1 MPIVV
6 LTIFM
11 FLRIALPQA
20 GHTSSA
26 SAELRDGVF
35 SGSVSYNNHDW
46 LAAIAGW
53 YKADI
58 TKSPKNNIEVYERN
72 YFKNY
77 FRLWANHTQVPFTSL
92 DRKEEGDKVIFSF
105 SFTVGDATELMIDH
119 RAIFD
124 LYPDQTHVMTFKAF
138 GKDRTYTFKASAPT
152 FFVKKKSTVE

>member
-1 MPIVV
+1 MSVVV
-6 LTIFM
+6 LALTLF
-11 FLRIALPQA
+11 FRLALPQA

-26 SAELRDGVF
+26 TAELKDGVF
-35 SGSVSYNNHDW
+35 FGSVTYNNNDW
-46 LAAIAGW
+46 LAAIAAW

-77 FRLWANHTQVPFTSL
+77 FRLWADHNQVAFTSL

-105 SFTVGDATELMIDH
+105 SFNVGEATELMIDH

-124 LYPDQTHVMTFKAF
+124 LYSDQVHAMTFRVF
-138 GKDRTYTFKASAPT
+138 GKDRTYTFKAEAPT
-152 FFVKKKSTVE
+152 FFIKKKV